1 MYFSSFWVILHWQ
14 YADKITFYG
23 LRNGSLLR
31 KNWLFSRKTLNL
43 TYRRSQ
49 QDQWS
54 CMSHHGSLWPLM
66 LSKLRNLLIPTT
78 RYLFQESI
86 QFYPSVWVQQLFEH
100 GNPVHYHIHYML
112 LLMSINLTTLIQ
124 EAKKFSKPYIDQ
136 VAEIT
141 KPHVEK
147 VRTALKPYTKRAA
160 HAYGSFLES
169 ATTYHRQVC
178 GSFLL
183 AFQFVVRFSVP
194 SLCHRI
200 YSSKTTPQSSIQLLC
215 YCCSP
220 QPYLCL

>member
-1 MYFSSFWVILHWQ
+1 
-14 YADKITFYG
+14 
-23 LRNGSLLR
+23 
-31 KNWLFSRKTLNL
+31 
-43 TYRRSQ
+43 
-49 QDQWS
+49 
-54 CMSHHGSLWPLM
+54 MSHHGSLWPLM
-66 LSKLRNLLIPTT
+66 LSKLRNLFIPTT

-220 QPYLCL
+220 QLYVCL

>member
-1 MYFSSFWVILHWQ
+1 
-14 YADKITFYG
+14 
-23 LRNGSLLR
+23 
-31 KNWLFSRKTLNL
+31 
-43 TYRRSQ
+43 
-49 QDQWS
+49 
-54 CMSHHGSLWPLM
+54 MSHHGSLWPLM
-66 LSKLRNLLIPTT
+66 LSKLRNLFIPTT
-78 RYLFQESI
+78 RYLFQKSI
-86 QFYPSVWVQQLFEH
+86 QVCLSVWVHQLFD
-100 GNPVHYHIHYML
+100 YDTM
-112 LLMSINLTTLIQ
+112 LIQ

-147 VRTALKPYTKRAA
+147 VRTCLKPYTKRAV

-220 QPYLCL
+220 QPYPLRL

>member
-86 QFYPSVWVQQLFEH
+86 QFCLSVWVHQLFD
-100 GNPVHYHIHYML
+100 YDTM
-112 LLMSINLTTLIQ
+112 LIQ
-124 EAKKFSKPYIDQ
+124 EAEKFSKPYIDQ

-147 VRTALKPYTKRAA
+147 VRTCLKPYTKRAV

-178 GSFLL
+178 GSFPFP
-183 AFQFVVRFSVP
+183 FQFLVHDFQCFL
-194 SLCHRI
+194 LCHR
-200 YSSKTTPQSSIQLLC
+200 L
-215 YCCSP
+215 
-220 QPYLCL
+220 

>member
-1 MYFSSFWVILHWQ
+1 
-14 YADKITFYG
+14 
-23 LRNGSLLR
+23 
-31 KNWLFSRKTLNL
+31 
-43 TYRRSQ
+43 
-49 QDQWS
+49 
-54 CMSHHGSLWPLM
+54 MSHHGSLWPHM
-66 LSKLRNLLIPTT
+66 LSKLRNLFIPTT

-86 QFYPSVWVQQLFEH
+86 QFCLSVWVHQLFD
-100 GNPVHYHIHYML
+100 YDTM
-112 LLMSINLTTLIQ
+112 LIQ

-147 VRTALKPYTKRAA
+147 VRTCLKPYTKRAV

-220 QPYLCL
+220 QPHLCL